1 VVVMVVLVQ
10 VQLLLTEIL
19 HQEVLVVA
27 AADLQ
32 SLLVQQSRYT
42 IIVQSLVVEAVVE
55 AEAQVKEILLVR
67 MEHQDRHIVVTLQVV
82 EVALVEEVVLVVE
95 LEVELISIV
104 IMAIFTITPQAVVA
118 VQILVI
124 QVLVEIMRQLD
135 TQNLDMV
142 QTLRPQ

>member
-1 VVVMVVLVQ
+1 MVVLVQ

-55 AEAQVKEILLVR
+55 AEAQVKGMLLVG
-67 MEHQDRHIVVTLQVV
+67 MEHQEQHIVVTLLAAAAVLAEV
-82 EVALVEEVVLVVE
+82 EVLVEELVGA
-95 LEVELISIV
+95 LISIV
-104 IMAIFTITPQAVVA
+104 LLAIFIIMPQAVVA

-124 QVLVEIMRQLD
+124 QVLAEIMRQLD
-135 TQNLDMV
+135 T
-142 QTLRPQ
+142 